1 MTFKIDYDNQP
12 KKFLKNQD
20 KVLAKRIMDKV
31 DLLITNPVPHDS
43 KRMQGH
49 KEQTFRIRI
58 GKYRVIY
65 RINYGSNLIIVV
77 KIDNREKVYDWIL
90 KIQIN

>member
-1 MTFKIDYDNQP
+1 MTFRIDYDNQP

-20 KVLAKRIMDKV
+20 KILAKRIMDEV
-31 DLLITNPVPHDS
+31 DLLSSNQVPHDS

-58 GKYRVIY
+58 GKYRVVY
-65 RINYGSNLIIVV
+65 RINYENNLIVVV
-77 KIDNREKVYDWIL
+77 KIDKRGRVYD
-90 KIQIN
+90 